1 MPMFKIL
8 PMLCVVSSLGAACG
22 GASMPRIADPLPVQQ
37 FQDVGAMA
45 DASRGFPAAFYANPG
60 NSPEVIELPA
70 GGRIHGAQWM
80 VELAR
85 TMNVALSKATL
96 FDDRFKPLAQQVF
109 NYDVDNGDVVYA
121 WREPAAGPDF
131 GGARVVTLKLK
142 DFKTVSSLG
151 EGITGQAT
159 VEVNILGSG
168 FTKYY
173 ACEKTGQKWD
183 RDTFTCVGERILG
196 DPSFWKGVASAP

>member
-1 MPMFKIL
+1 MPIRRPL
-8 PMLCVVSSLGAACG
+8 ATVPMAALLIAACG

-45 DASRGFPAAFYANPG
+45 DASRGFPVAFYANPG
-60 NSPEVIELPA
+60 DQPDVIELPA
-70 GGRIHGAQWM
+70 GGCIHGSQWM

-85 TMNVALSKATL
+85 TMNVALAKATL
-96 FDDRFKPLAQQVF
+96 FDERFKPLAQQVF
-109 NYDVDNGDVVYA
+109 NYEVDNGDVSYA
-121 WREPAAGPDF
+121 WREPASGPDF
-131 GGARVVTLKLK
+131 GGARVVTLKLNN
-142 DFKTVSSLG
+142 FKTFSSLG

-159 VEVNILGSG
+159 VEVNIRGGG

-173 ACEKTGQKWD
+173 ACEKTGARWD

-196 DPSFWKGVASAP
+196 DPGFWKGVASAP